1 MPTLVESPPKLYSPA
16 EYLALEEKSE
26 QRNEYLDGVII
37 PMTGGSLIHNQIII
51 NFCTFL
57 RIALKPNKGKVFAS
71 DLRVWIPETR
81 RYTYPDVL
89 VIRDEPQF
97 YENRTDTIL
106 NPALIIE
113 VLSQSTSDYDRG
125 DKFKAYRSI
134 PSFQEYWLVQQSQ
147 LQVEQ
152 YCKTDDETWLY
163 RAYENPQATLRS
175 PILNLEMTIQDIYE
189 DVNFKPLPTDEHS
202 K

>member
-1 MPTLVESPPKLYSPA
+1 MPTLVESPPKLYSPT

-26 QRNEYLDGVII
+26 QRNEYLDGVIV
-37 PMTGGSLIHNQIII
+37 PMTGGSLTHNQIII
-51 NFCTFL
+51 NLCTLL
-57 RIALKPNKGKVFAS
+57 RIALRPNKGKVFTS
-71 DLRVWIPETR
+71 DLRVWIPETH

-106 NPALIIE
+106 NPTLIIE
-113 VLSQSTSDYDRG
+113 VLSPSTSDYDRG
-125 DKFKAYRSI
+125 DKFKSYRSI
-134 PSFQEYWLVQQSQ
+134 PSFQEYWLVEQSQ

-163 RAYENPQATLRS
+163 RAYDNSQATLRS
-175 PILNLEMTIQDIYE
+175 PILNVETIIQDIYE
-189 DVNFKPLPTDEHS
+189 DVDF
-202 K
+202 